1 MKFTSQVAI
10 DRPRQRVLELLLDTN
25 NISQWQQGIRSFE
38 LLSGSRD
45 QVGARSRVVFEMR
58 GVRLEMIETVIQY
71 RPPDLFASTFE
82 ARGVKNLVENRFYE
96 DGAGRT
102 RWVMDNTLEFK
113 GMMSVLGVFIHDTV
127 TKQTLESMSR
137 FKMFAERS

>member
-10 DRPRQRVLELLLDTN
+10 DRPRQRVLELMTDTN
-25 NISQWQQGIRSFE
+25 NIPQWQQGVRSIE

-58 GVRLEMIETVIQY
+58 GVRLEMIETVVQY

-96 DGAGRT
+96 DEAGRT
-102 RWVMDNTLEFK
+102 RWVMDNTFEFK
-113 GMMSVLGVFIHDTV
+113 GMMSVLAVFIHDYM
-127 TKQTLESMSR
+127 TKQTLASMSR

>member
-10 DRPRQRVLELLLDTN
+10 DRPRQRVLELMTDTN
-25 NISQWQQGIRSFE
+25 NISQWQQGVRSIE
-38 LLSGSRD
+38 LLSGTRG

-58 GVRLEMIETVIQY
+58 GVRLEMIETVVQY

-127 TKQTLESMSR
+127 TKQTLASMSR

>member
-10 DRPRQRVLELLLDTN
+10 DRPRKRVLELMTDTN
-25 NISQWQQGIRSFE
+25 NISHWQQGVRSIE

-58 GVRLEMIETVIQY
+58 GVRLEMIETVVQH
-71 RPPDLFASTFE
+71 RPPDLFASTFV

-96 DGAGRT
+96 DQAGRT
-102 RWVMDNTLEFK
+102 RWVMDNTFEFS
-113 GMMSVLGVFIHDTV
+113 GMMSVLAVLIHDYV

>member
-10 DRPRQRVLELLLDTN
+10 DRPRQRVLELMTDTN
-25 NISQWQQGIRSFE
+25 NLAQWQQGVRSIE

-58 GVRLEMIETVIQY
+58 GVRLEMIETVVQY

-96 DGAGRT
+96 DGVGRT
-102 RWVMDNTLEFK
+102 RWMMDYTFEFK
-113 GMMSVLGVFIHDTV
+113 GMMSVLSVFIHDTM
-127 TKQTLESMSR
+127 TKQTLASMSH